1 MTDRIRRAV
10 AADLDRLV
18 TMHRKFCALDQHPFD
33 EVRAR
38 AGFSPLL
45 ADDTHGVV
53 WITDRPDSYAVV
65 TWGWSI
71 EVGGPEAVL
80 DEVLASERGKGHGA
94 ALIEHLLTDVRRR
107 GFARVV
113 LETEMHNE
121 RVRTLYQRHGF
132 VADDSIWMSCEFR
145 SLAQ

>member
-1 MTDRIRRAV
+1 MIDHIRRAV
-10 AADLDRLV
+10 PADLDRLV
-18 TMHRKFCALDQHPFD
+18 SMHREFCALDQHSFD
-33 EVRAR
+33 ENRSR
-38 AGFSPLL
+38 TGFAPLL

-53 WITDRPDSYAVV
+53 WIIDQPDSYAVV

-80 DEVLASERGKGHGA
+80 DEVFASERGQGHGA
-94 ALIEHLLTDVRRR
+94 ALIDYLLADVSER

-113 LETEMHNE
+113 LETELHNE
-121 RVRTLYQRHGF
+121 RGRTLYQRHGF
-132 VADDSIWMSCEFR
+132 VTDDSIWMSCEFR